1 MPIYA
6 CNIFKIYRL
15 KSLSCLE
22 IGDCAKGH
30 RLLCTLKSKQFF
42 QALPRAMNKFP
53 IRCRQQRDISVHL
66 PTGASRNSKILV
78 PKIAFHASLLRA
90 SSCSA
95 WMMSSILSSQFKW
108 GIGRIIPLQH
118 RCCLHSLQDFTM
130 SNAKYRQYLESLA
143 NEYAQLMSER
153 VDGGSINNS
162 RFFFLEAVNAAVMEL
177 QKKYADLNELNSV
190 VKGMNSNIFWGI
202 FYVSFNVALNTDCQ
216 NMVVV
221 LSHTVQ

>member
-1 MPIYA
+1 
-6 CNIFKIYRL
+6 
-15 KSLSCLE
+15 
-22 IGDCAKGH
+22 
-30 RLLCTLKSKQFF
+30 
-42 QALPRAMNKFP
+42 
-53 IRCRQQRDISVHL
+53 
-66 PTGASRNSKILV
+66 
-78 PKIAFHASLLRA
+78 
-90 SSCSA
+90 
-95 WMMSSILSSQFKW
+95 
-108 GIGRIIPLQH
+108 
-118 RCCLHSLQDFTM
+118 M
-130 SNAKYRQYLESLA
+130 SNARYKQYLESLA

-162 RFFFLEAVNAAVMEL
+162 RFFFLEAVNASVLEL